1 MRHAFA
7 FLCVL
12 IISSQAAASGMSH
25 DHAANPANHQPY
37 AGLESRAIKA
47 LSDADMVDLQ
57 AGKGMGLALAA
68 ELNGYPG
75 PVHVLAFAD
84 ALGLDSAQRAATE
97 RAYADMQSAAV
108 AHGTELIAAEK
119 QLDRLFA
126 HKHATPAAVQKL
138 TAQAAEIR
146 GQLRATHLSYHLTM
160 AEILRPEQIRKYE
173 ELRGYR

>member
-1 MRHAFA
+1 MRHAIA
-7 FLCVL
+7 FLTVL
-12 IISSQAAASGMSH
+12 CISMQAAASGMNH
-25 DHAANPANHQPY
+25 DHAGAAANHQPY
-37 AGLESRAIKA
+37 VGLESRAIKA
-47 LSDADMVDLQ
+47 LSETDMADLH
-57 AGKGMGLALAA
+57 AGKGMGMALPA

-75 PVHVLAFAD
+75 PVHVMEFAD
-84 ALGLDSAQRAATE
+84 ALGLDQAQRAATAH
-97 RAYADMQSAAV
+97 AYDEMQRIAI
-108 AHGTELIAAEK
+108 AHGADLIAAEE

-126 HKHATPAAVQKL
+126 HKHATPDAVRRL